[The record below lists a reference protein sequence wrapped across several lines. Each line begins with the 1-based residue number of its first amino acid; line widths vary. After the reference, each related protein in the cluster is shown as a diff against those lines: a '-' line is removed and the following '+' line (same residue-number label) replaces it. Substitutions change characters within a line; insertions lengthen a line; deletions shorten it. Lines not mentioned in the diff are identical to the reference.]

1 MKNKARLF
9 QIISVLVILF
19 ASTILLTWQ
28 ITYNS
33 VSKNMNKKYT
43 EMIDELTSS
52 NDISRTLYSVDTII
66 KGIYPGE
73 INEKRLADY
82 TISGY
87 INGLGDRY
95 AYYMDSEQYSHY
107 LTENKNTDSIG
118 IGVSTIF
125 DLDAGGLYVIS
136 VYKNTP
142 AANAGILPGEII
154 TKIDGKIVTEIGSAL
169 ALEALNSGES
179 GSSVSVTVKADSGS
193 ERLIILTR
201 SKININTIT
210 YKTLTRDIGII
221 KISDFNSSTSDEF
234 KNAVQ
239 SLIRRGVEKF
249 VIDVRNNPGT
259 DLDAMIEIL
268 DFILPSGNI
277 LTVVDKNG
285 TQKAEISNATEFS
298 APMVVLVNG
307 KTTFAAELFAAGL
320 RDYNKAVSVGEKT
333 YGKASSQSI
342 IEFSNGGAANISL
355 NTYLP
360 PCGVSFEGTG
370 IVPQHEV
377 ILPKTLADNYYK
389 ITDYED
395 SQLQKA
401 IELLNEMQADSYQ

>member
-1 MKNKARLF
+1 MKNRAKLF
-9 QIISVLVILF
+9 QIISVIVILF

-33 VSKNMNKKYT
+33 VSKNMNKKYA

-52 NDISRTLYSVDTII
+52 NDISRTLYSVDTIV

-73 INEKRLADY
+73 INEKKLADY
-82 TISGY
+82 TIAGY

-95 AYYMDSEQYSHY
+95 AYYMDSEQYSQY
-107 LTENKNTDSIG
+107 LSENKNADSIG

-193 ERLIILTR
+193 ERLIILNR

-210 YKTLTRDIGII
+210 YKTLTHDIGII
-221 KISDFNSSTSDEF
+221 KISDFNTSTSDEF

-239 SLIRRGVEKF
+239 SLIRRGIEKF

-259 DLDAMIEIL
+259 DLDAMIDIL

-333 YGKASSQSI
+333 FGKSSSQSI

>member
-1 MKNKARLF
+1 MKNRAKLF
-9 QIISVLVILF
+9 QIISVIVILF

-33 VSKNMNKKYT
+33 VSKNMNKKYA

-52 NDISRTLYSVDTII
+52 NDISRTLYSVDTIV

-73 INEKRLADY
+73 INEKKLADY
-82 TISGY
+82 TIAGY

-95 AYYMDSEQYSHY
+95 AYYMDSEQYSQY
-107 LTENKNTDSIG
+107 LSENKNADSIG

-193 ERLIILTR
+193 ERLIILNR

-221 KISDFNSSTSDEF
+221 KISDFNTSTSDEF

-239 SLIRRGVEKF
+239 SLIRRGIEKF

-259 DLDAMIEIL
+259 DLDAMIDIL

-333 YGKASSQSI
+333 FGKSSSQSI

>member
-1 MKNKARLF
+1 
-9 QIISVLVILF
+9 
-19 ASTILLTWQ
+19 
-28 ITYNS
+28 
-33 VSKNMNKKYT
+33 MNKKYA

-52 NDISRTLYSVDTII
+52 NDISRTLYSVDTIV

-73 INEKRLADY
+73 INEKNLADY
-82 TISGY
+82 TIAGY

-95 AYYMDSEQYSHY
+95 AYYMDSEQYSQY
-107 LTENKNTDSIG
+107 LSENKNADSIG

-193 ERLIILTR
+193 ERLIILNR

-221 KISDFNSSTSDEF
+221 KISDFNTSTSDEF

-239 SLIRRGVEKF
+239 SLIRRGIEKF

-259 DLDAMIEIL
+259 DLDAMIDIL

-285 TQKAEISNATEFS
+285 TQKAEISNATE
-298 APMVVLVNG
+298 
-307 KTTFAAELFAAGL
+307 GL
-320 RDYNKAVSVGEKT
+320 
-333 YGKASSQSI
+333 
-342 IEFSNGGAANISL
+342 
-355 NTYLP
+355 
-360 PCGVSFEGTG
+360 
-370 IVPQHEV
+370 
-377 ILPKTLADNYYK
+377 
-389 ITDYED
+389 
-395 SQLQKA
+395 
-401 IELLNEMQADSYQ
+401 